1 MLMGPWPHWG
11 YTEWVLTGSGCL
23 QEKPIS
29 VLSAFMEGFWV
40 SFAEVLEG
48 ALAALWFCTVSKM
61 SRIGSIRYYFEVVH
75 VCNLLLL

>member
-1 MLMGPWPHWG
+1 
-11 YTEWVLTGSGCL
+11 
-23 QEKPIS
+23 
-29 VLSAFMEGFWV
+29 MEGFWV

-75 VCNLLLL
+75 VCDLLLL